1 MKVAQA
7 KWILISL
14 CVAGF
19 LAMPA
24 AAQVQSVTFSTTRN
38 VKFF

>member
-1 MKVAQA
+1 MKAERA
-7 KWILISL
+7 KRILISL
-14 CVAGF
+14 CILGL

-24 AAQVQSVTFSTTRN
+24 AAEVQSVTFSTTRN